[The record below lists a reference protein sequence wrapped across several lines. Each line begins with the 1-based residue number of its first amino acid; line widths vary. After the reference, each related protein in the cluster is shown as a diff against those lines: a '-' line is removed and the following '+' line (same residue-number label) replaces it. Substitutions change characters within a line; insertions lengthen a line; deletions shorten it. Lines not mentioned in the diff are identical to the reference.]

1 MTHYLK
7 SMTGFGRAERN
18 EGSLHVLVEMKS
30 LNGKQHD
37 LNLKLPP
44 LLKPYEFEIRNMV
57 SAGLVRGS
65 IDCTITLKQHGASK
79 PVVINTDLLKAY
91 YLSVKALSDELGLD
105 SSQVMGS
112 LLRLPEVAMPV
123 TEVVDEAG
131 WLLVKQTLQDAIGN
145 LNEHRHEEG
154 KVLHTDLAQR
164 IGAIMGYQS
173 MIAEQA
179 PLRNL
184 RIRDSIQRKLEELLS
199 PDVIDRNRLE
209 QELVYY
215 IEKIDISEELVR
227 LKNHCDYF
235 FSILESEDPSRG
247 KKLGFVLQ
255 EIGREINTAGA
266 KAYDAEMQ
274 KLVVLMKDEL
284 ERAKEQILNVL

>member
-7 SMTGFGRAERN
+7 SMTGFGRAECN
-18 EGSLHVLVEMKS
+18 QGALHVLVEIKS

-44 LLKPYEFEIRNMV
+44 LLKPYEFAMRNMV

-91 YLSVKALSDELGLD
+91 YLSVKELSDELGLD
-105 SSQVMGS
+105 SSQAMGS
-112 LLRLPEVAMPV
+112 LLRLPEVAIPV

-131 WLLVKQTLQDAIGN
+131 WLLVKQTLEEAIAN
-145 LNEHRHEEG
+145 LNEHRHKEG

-164 IGAIMGYQS
+164 IGAILGYQS

-179 PLRNL
+179 PLRNV
-184 RIRDSIQRKLEELLS
+184 RIRENIQKKLEELVS
-199 PDVIDRNRLE
+199 PELIDRNRLE

-266 KAYDAEMQ
+266 KAYDADMQ

>member
-44 LLKPYEFEIRNMV
+44 LLKTYEFEIRNMV

-131 WLLVKQTLQDAIGN
+131 WLLVKQTLLDAIGN